1 MKDLKFY
8 LNPQTAE
15 IRVVRMITPK
25 TFVVFKIINS
35 NTKTL
40 KFWKGD
46 LVKTEA
52 EWQTKPWNPNFME
65 ALSIIRLAH
74 EFAAEIMEPFLDF
87 PNAWYNPFTKSLGA
101 MMSIFDILSLDMPLR
116 DLYKLTF
123 KDVACYTTLG
133 KENR

>member
-15 IRVVRMITPK
+15 IRVVREITPK

-46 LVKTEA
+46 LAKTEA
-52 EWQTKPWNPNFME
+52 EWRTKPWNPKFME
-65 ALSIIRLAH
+65 ALSLIRLAH
-74 EFAAEIMEPFLDF
+74 DFAAETMDPFLEF
-87 PNAWYNPFTKSLGA
+87 PNAWTNPFTKSLGS
-101 MMSIFDILSLDMPLR
+101 MMNIFHILSVATPIR